1 MDMGSNVP
9 VVIGAGVVA
18 LAVVGVVWM
27 RARRSL
33 VRRILSIAARL
44 DDHAV
49 SVDGRGGREAALDR
63 LERSA
68 ERAQLRV
75 DEAHGSSVRLSASFN
90 HMTDGVVVV
99 DQRGE
104 VVLRNGVAEQL
115 TDPGGDALT
124 ADAIWE
130 LLDRALRG
138 LEGERELR
146 LFGPPRR
153 VLHVRA
159 VPLDDGTRPIG
170 GVAFLRD
177 VSEAR
182 RIENMRRDFVA
193 NVSHELKTPIGALGL
208 LAETMAGEEDAE
220 MLRRLA
226 GRVLHESERLERTVE
241 DLLDLS
247 ILEAQESPERELIA
261 VDMLMADA
269 AERMASTAEAAG
281 IPIDLTEPAGHIL
294 VACDRRQV
302 TSALFNLLDNA
313 VKYSE
318 EGGKV
323 EFTAQVEGFSVAI
336 SVRDHGIGIPHRDIE
351 RIFERFYRVDRTR
364 SRATG
369 GTGLGLAIVRHVAQA
384 HQGEVSVESE
394 EGNGS
399 TFTLKLPL
407 AAASRSV
414 RPTRG
419 RMPDV
424 EEGPG
429 RMPDMREGRSAT
441 DG

>member
-1 MDMGSNVP
+1 MDVGSSMP
-9 VVIGAGVVA
+9 VIIS
-18 LAVVGVVWM
+18 VGVVVLLLVAGLWL

-33 VRRILSIAARL
+33 VRRLLTIAARL

-49 SVDGRGGREAALDR
+49 PMDGKGGKESALAR
-63 LERSA
+63 LERGA
-68 ERAQLRV
+68 ERGQLRV
-75 DEAHGSSVRLSASFN
+75 DEAQGDSARLSAAFN
-90 HMTDGVVVV
+90 HLVDGVVVV

-104 VVLRNGVAEQL
+104 LLLRNSMAEEF
-115 TDPGGDALT
+115 TGPGGDVLT

-130 LLDRALRG
+130 LLDRTLRG

-159 VPLDDGTRPIG
+159 VPLDDGSRPIG

-208 LAETMAGEEDAE
+208 LAETMAAEEDAE

-281 IPIDLTEPAGHIL
+281 TPIELTEPAGDIL

-323 EFTAQVEGFSVAI
+323 DFTAEVEGFSVVI
-336 SVRDHGIGIPHRDIE
+336 SVRDHGIGIPHRDLE

-384 HQGEVSVESE
+384 HGGEVSVESE
-394 EGNGS
+394 EGLGS
-399 TFTLKLPL
+399 TFILKLPL

-414 RPTRG
+414 RRTR
-419 RMPDV
+419 RSTPD
-424 EEGPG
+424 G
-429 RMPDMREGRSAT
+429 
-441 DG
+441 

>member
-1 MDMGSNVP
+1 MELGSDLP
-9 VVIGAGVVA
+9 VIIAAAAAV
-18 LAVVGVVWM
+18 LLLVVGMWI
-27 RARRSL
+27 RARRSS
-33 VRRILSIAARL
+33 VRRILTIAARL
-44 DDHAV
+44 DDQGV
-49 SVDGRGGREAALDR
+49 SLDGRGGKEAALER

-75 DEAHGSSVRLSASFN
+75 DEARGDSIRLSASFN
-90 HMTDGVVVV
+90 HLADGVVVV

-104 VVLRNGVAEQL
+104 IVLRNGVAE
-115 TDPGGDALT
+115 TFTSPGGDSLT

-130 LLDRALRG
+130 LLDRTLRG

-159 VPLDDGTRPIG
+159 VPLDDGARPIG

-226 GRVLHESERLERTVE
+226 GRVLHEAERLERTVE

-261 VDMLMADA
+261 VERLMTDA
-269 AERMASTAEAAG
+269 AERMASTAEAAA
-281 IPIDLTEPAGHIL
+281 IPIELTEPAGDIL

-323 EFTAQVEGFSVAI
+323 EFSAQVEGFSVAI
-336 SVRDHGIGIPHRDIE
+336 RIRDHGIGIPHRDLE

-369 GTGLGLAIVRHVAQA
+369 GTGLGLAIVRHVAQV
-384 HQGEVSVESE
+384 HGGDVGVESE
-394 EGNGS
+394 EGLGS
-399 TFTLKLPL
+399 TFTLRLPL
-407 AAASRSV
+407 AAASRS
-414 RPTRG
+414 G
-419 RMPDV
+419 RRRRD
-424 EEGPG
+424 G
-429 RMPDMREGRSAT
+429 RKPEMTEGRSVL

>member
-1 MDMGSNVP
+1 VDLGSNVP
-9 VVIGAGVVA
+9 VIVAAAVAG
-18 LAVVGVVWM
+18 LLLVVGLSF

-33 VRRILSIAARL
+33 VRRILTVAARL
-44 DDHAV
+44 DDQQV
-49 SVDGRGGREAALDR
+49 SIDGRGGKEAALDR

-68 ERAQLRV
+68 EGAQLRV
-75 DEAHGSSVRLSASFN
+75 DDAKGNSLRLSASLN
-90 HMTDGVVVV
+90 HMSDGIVVV

-104 VVLRNGVAEQL
+104 IVLRNAVAEQF
-115 TDPGGDALT
+115 TGPGGDAVT

-130 LLDRALRG
+130 LLDRSLRG

-170 GVAFLRD
+170 GAAFLRD

-247 ILEAQESPERELIA
+247 ILEAQESPEREMIA
-261 VDMLMADA
+261 VDRLMADA

-281 IPIDLTEPAGHIL
+281 TPIELTEPAGDIL

-323 EFTAQVEGFSVAI
+323 EFSAQVEGFSVAI
-336 SVRDHGIGIPHRDIE
+336 SVRDHGIGIPSRDKE

-394 EGNGS
+394 EGQGS
-399 TFTLKLPL
+399 TFILKLPL

-414 RPTRG
+414 RRK
-419 RMPDV
+419 R
-424 EEGPG
+424 
-429 RMPDMREGRSAT
+429 RNAT

>member
-1 MDMGSNVP
+1 VDLGSNVA
-9 VVIGAGVVA
+9 VILAAGA
-18 LAVVGVVWM
+18 AVLLLVGGLWI

-33 VRRILSIAARL
+33 VRRILTVAARL
-44 DDHAV
+44 DDREV
-49 SVDGRGGREAALDR
+49 SVEGRGGKEAALDR

-68 ERAQLRV
+68 EGAQLRV
-75 DEAHGSSVRLSASFN
+75 DDAKGNSLRLSASLN
-90 HMTDGVVVV
+90 HMSDGIVVV

-104 VVLRNGVAEQL
+104 IVLRNAVAEQF
-115 TDPGGDALT
+115 TGPGGDALT

-130 LLDRALRG
+130 LLDRSLRG

-170 GVAFLRD
+170 GAAFLRD

-247 ILEAQESPERELIA
+247 ILEAQESPEREMIA
-261 VDMLMADA
+261 VDRLMADA

-281 IPIDLTEPAGHIL
+281 IPIELTEPAGDIL

-323 EFTAQVEGFSVAI
+323 EFSAQVEGFSVAI
-336 SVRDHGIGIPHRDIE
+336 SVRDHGIGIPSRDKE

-384 HQGEVSVESE
+384 HRGEVSVESE
-394 EGNGS
+394 EGQGS
-399 TFTLKLPL
+399 TFILKLPL

-414 RPTRG
+414 RRK
-419 RMPDV
+419 R
-424 EEGPG
+424 
-429 RMPDMREGRSAT
+429 RNAT

>member
-1 MDMGSNVP
+1 MDVGSELP
-9 VVIGAGVVA
+9 VVIAAGVVA
-18 LAVVGVVWM
+18 IVLVVGFWI

-33 VRRILSIAARL
+33 VRRILTVAARL
-44 DDHAV
+44 DDQAV

-63 LERSA
+63 LERCA

-75 DEAHGSSVRLSASFN
+75 DEAKGNSVRFSASFN
-90 HMTDGVVVV
+90 HWADGVVVV

-104 VVLRNGVAEQL
+104 VVLRNRVAEQL
-115 TDPGGDALT
+115 TGPGGDALT

-130 LLDRALRG
+130 LLDRTLRG

-159 VPLDDGTRPIG
+159 IPLDDGTRPIG

-261 VDMLMADA
+261 VDRLMADA

-281 IPIDLTEPAGHIL
+281 IPIELTDPAGDIL

-323 EFTAQVEGFSVAI
+323 EFSADVEGFTVAI
-336 SVRDHGIGIPHRDIE
+336 SVRDHGIGIPHRDME

-407 AAASRSV
+407 AAASRTV
-414 RPTRG
+414 RRTR
-419 RMPDV
+419 
-424 EEGPG
+424 
-429 RMPDMREGRSAT
+429 RSAS

>member
-1 MDMGSNVP
+1 MDVGSNLP
-9 VVIGAGVVA
+9 VIISAGVA
-18 LAVVGVVWM
+18 LLLLAVGLWI
-27 RARRSL
+27 RARRAL
-33 VRRILSIAARL
+33 VRRILTVAARL
-44 DDHAV
+44 DDRPV
-49 SVDGRGGREAALDR
+49 SMDGRGGKESALDR

-68 ERAQLRV
+68 EQAQLRV
-75 DEAHGSSVRLSASFN
+75 DDAKGDSLRLSASFN
-90 HMTDGVVVV
+90 HMADGIVVV

-104 VVLRNGVAEQL
+104 IVHRNAVAEQL
-115 TDPGGDALT
+115 TGPGGDALT

-130 LLDRALRG
+130 LLDRTLRG

-159 VPLDDGTRPIG
+159 IPLDDGTRPIG

-177 VSEAR
+177 VSETR

-281 IPIDLTEPAGHIL
+281 IPIEMTEPAGDIL

-323 EFTAQVEGFSVAI
+323 DFTAQVEGFSVAI
-336 SVRDHGIGIPHRDIE
+336 SVRDHGIGIPHRDLE

-394 EGNGS
+394 EGQGS

-407 AAASRSV
+407 AAASRTA
-414 RPTRG
+414 RRTRHG
-419 RMPDV
+419 RTPDIQ
-424 EEGPG
+424 
-429 RMPDMREGRSAT
+429 EGRSAS

>member
-1 MDMGSNVP
+1 MDVGSNVP
-9 VVIGAGVVA
+9 VIIAAGLA
-18 LAVVGVVWM
+18 LLLLGVGLWI
-27 RARRSL
+27 RARRAV
-33 VRRILSIAARL
+33 VRRILTVAARL
-44 DDHAV
+44 EDQPI
-49 SVDGRGGREAALDR
+49 SMDGRGGKEPALER

-68 ERAQLRV
+68 EGAQLRV
-75 DEAHGSSVRLSASFN
+75 DGAKGDSVRLSASFN
-90 HMTDGVVVV
+90 HMADGIVVV

-104 VVLRNGVAEQL
+104 IVLRNALAEQL
-115 TDPGGDALT
+115 TGPGGDALT

-130 LLDRALRG
+130 LLDRSLRG

-177 VSEAR
+177 VSETR

-208 LAETMAGEEDAE
+208 LAETMSGEEDAE

-281 IPIDLTEPAGHIL
+281 IPIEMTEPAGDIL

-323 EFTAQVEGFSVAI
+323 EFSAQVEGFSVAI
-336 SVRDHGIGIPHRDIE
+336 SVRDHGIGIPHRDLE

-384 HQGEVSVESE
+384 HQGEVSVESD
-394 EGNGS
+394 EGQGS

-407 AAASRSV
+407 AAASRTV
-414 RPTRG
+414 RRSRQG
-419 RMPDV
+419 RTPDIQ
-424 EEGPG
+424 
-429 RMPDMREGRSAT
+429 EGRSAS

>member
-1 MDMGSNVP
+1 MDPGSNLP
-9 VVIGAGVVA
+9 LITLAAVA
-18 LAVVGVVWM
+18 VLLLVVGLWI

-33 VRRILSIAARL
+33 VRRLLAVAARL
-44 DDHAV
+44 DDRAV
-49 SVDGRGGREAALDR
+49 SMDGRGGKEAALDR
-63 LERSA
+63 LERCA
-68 ERAQLRV
+68 ERAQLGV
-75 DEAHGSSVRLSASFN
+75 DEAKNDSARLSASFN
-90 HMTDGVVVV
+90 HMADGIVVV

-104 VVLRNGVAEQL
+104 IVLRNQMAEQF
-115 TDPGGDALT
+115 TEPGGDALT

-130 LLDRALRG
+130 LLDRTLRG

-159 VPLDDGTRPIG
+159 VPLDDGARPIG
-170 GVAFLRD
+170 GAAFLRD

-281 IPIDLTEPAGHIL
+281 TPIELTEPSGDIL

-323 EFTAQVEGFSVAI
+323 EFSAQVEGFSVAI
-336 SVRDHGIGIPHRDIE
+336 SVRDHGIGIPSRDKE

-394 EGNGS
+394 EGLGS

-414 RPTRG
+414 RRTR
-419 RMPDV
+419 
-424 EEGPG
+424 PG
-429 RMPDMREGRSAT
+429 RPPETPEGRSAS

>member
-1 MDMGSNVP
+1 MDVGSSLP
-9 VVIGAGVVA
+9 VTISAGVVVLA
-18 LAVVGVVWM
+18 LAGGLWL
-27 RARRSL
+27 RGRRLL
-33 VRRILSIAARL
+33 VRRLLQVAARL
-44 DDHAV
+44 DDQPLA
-49 SVDGRGGREAALDR
+49 VDGRGGKEEAFER

-68 ERAQLRV
+68 GQAHLRV
-75 DEAHGSSVRLSASFN
+75 DETTGASLRLAASLD
-90 HMTDGVVVV
+90 HMPDGIVVV
-99 DQRGE
+99 DQRGDI
-104 VVLRNGVAEQL
+104 VLRNDVADQF
-115 TDPGGDALT
+115 TGPGGDALT

-153 VLHVRA
+153 VVHVRA
-159 VPLDDGTRPIG
+159 VPLDDGSRPIG
-170 GVAFLRD
+170 AAAFLRD

-261 VDMLMADA
+261 VDRLMADA

-281 IPIDLTEPAGHIL
+281 TPIELTEPSGDIL

-323 EFTAQVEGFSVAI
+323 EFSAQVEGFSVAI
-336 SVRDHGIGIPHRDIE
+336 SVRDHGIGIPARDME

-394 EGNGS
+394 EGRGS
-399 TFTLKLPL
+399 TFSLKLPL

-414 RPTRG
+414 RRSRHG
-419 RMPDV
+419 RK
-424 EEGPG
+424 PG
-429 RMPDMREGRSAT
+429 ITEGRSAS
-441 DG
+441 DA

>member
-1 MDMGSNVP
+1 MPLIIS
-9 VVIGAGVVA
+9 AVVA
-18 LAVVGVVWM
+18 AILFCAVLWVWRR
-27 RARRSL
+27 RAL
-33 VRRILSIAARL
+33 VRRLQTVAARL
-44 DDHAV
+44 ADQPVAME
-49 SVDGRGGREAALDR
+49 GRGGAEKALER

-68 ERAQLRV
+68 ERSQLRT
-75 DEAHGSSVRLSASFN
+75 DATRADRNRLTGALAEL
-90 HMTDGVVVV
+90 TDGIVVV
-99 DQRGE
+99 DDRGE
-104 VVLRNGVAEQL
+104 VVFSNAVAEQF
-115 TDPGGDALT
+115 TRSDQADALT
-124 ADAIWE
+124 SEAIWE
-130 LLDRALRG
+130 LMDRALRG

-159 VPLDDGTRPIG
+159 CPLDDGTRPVG
-170 GVAFLRD
+170 AAAFIRD

-226 GRVLHESERLERTVE
+226 DRVLHEAERLERTVV

-247 ILEAQESPERELIA
+247 ILEAQEAPERELIP
-261 VDMLMADA
+261 VSLLMAEA
-269 AERMASTAEAAG
+269 ADRMAAGAEAAG
-281 IPIDLTEPAGHIL
+281 TPVEMIEPAGDIR
-294 VACDRRQV
+294 VSCDRRQV

-323 EFTAQVEGFSVAI
+323 EFSAEVEGFHVVIA
-336 SVRDHGIGIPHRDIE
+336 VRDHGIGIPSRDLE

-369 GTGLGLAIVRHVAQA
+369 GTGLGLAIVRHTAQA
-384 HQGEVSVESE
+384 HGGEVSVESE
-394 EGNGS
+394 EGAGS
-399 TFTLKLPL
+399 VFKLKLPL
-407 AAASRSV
+407 AAASRSQ
-414 RPTRG
+414 RP
-419 RMPDV
+419 
-424 EEGPG
+424 
-429 RMPDMREGRSAT
+429 RSS
-441 DG
+441 

>member
-1 MDMGSNVP
+1 MDLGSGVP
-9 VVIGAGVVA
+9 VIISAGVVVLLLLAA
-18 LAVVGVVWM
+18 LWFRG
-27 RARRSL
+27 RRVL
-33 VRRILSIAARL
+33 VRRLQTIAARL
-44 DDHAV
+44 DDRAAPM
-49 SVDGRGGREAALDR
+49 DGKGGREAVLER

-68 ERAQLRV
+68 ERGQLRV
-75 DEAHGSSVRLSASFN
+75 DESTGDSARLSAAFN
-90 HMTDGVVVV
+90 HLADGVVVV

-104 VVLRNGVAEQL
+104 IVLRNGIAEQL
-115 TDPGGDALT
+115 TGPGGDALT

-130 LLDRALRG
+130 LLDRTLRG

-208 LAETMAGEEDAE
+208 LAETMAAEEDGE

-281 IPIDLTEPAGHIL
+281 IPIELTEPAGDIL

-336 SVRDHGIGIPHRDIE
+336 SVRDHGIGIPHRDLE

-384 HQGEVSVESE
+384 HGGEVSVESE
-394 EGNGS
+394 ENRGS

-407 AAASRSV
+407 AAASRTA
-414 RPTRG
+414 RRTR
-419 RMPDV
+419 RSTPD
-424 EEGPG
+424 G
-429 RMPDMREGRSAT
+429 
-441 DG
+441 

>member
-1 MDMGSNVP
+1 M
-9 VVIGAGVVA
+9 A
-18 LAVVGVVWM
+18 
-27 RARRSL
+27 
-33 VRRILSIAARL
+33 
-44 DDHAV
+44 
-49 SVDGRGGREAALDR
+49 DGI
-63 LERSA
+63 
-68 ERAQLRV
+68 
-75 DEAHGSSVRLSASFN
+75 
-90 HMTDGVVVV
+90 VVV

-104 VVLRNGVAEQL
+104 IVLRNEVAEQF
-115 TDPGGDALT
+115 TGPGGDALT

-130 LLDRALRG
+130 LLDRTLRG

-170 GVAFLRD
+170 GAAFLRD

-269 AERMASTAEAAG
+269 TERMANSAEAAG
-281 IPIDLTEPAGHIL
+281 IPIELTEPSGDIL

-323 EFTAQVEGFSVAI
+323 EFSAQVEGFTVVI
-336 SVRDHGIGIPHRDIE
+336 SVRDHGIGIPSRDRE

-399 TFTLKLPL
+399 TFMLKLPL
-407 AAASRSV
+407 AAASRTV
-414 RPTRG
+414 RRIRRST
-419 RMPDV
+419 PD
-424 EEGPG
+424 G
-429 RMPDMREGRSAT
+429 
-441 DG
+441 

>member
-1 MDMGSNVP
+1 MNLGDPVP
-9 VVIGAGVVA
+9 VILAVAAVILSVAVA
-18 LAVVGVVWM
+18 LGVRV
-27 RARRSL
+27 RRSL
-33 VRRILSIAARL
+33 VRRIQTVGARL
-44 DDHAV
+44 ADQPQGLE
-49 SVDGRGGREAALDR
+49 GRGGMERALNG
-63 LERSA
+63 LERTA
-68 ERAQLRV
+68 ERAQLRIDESRAQRNRLVGAFAELNDGVIVV
-75 DEAHGSSVRLSASFN
+75 DEGG
-90 HMTDGVVVV
+90 D
-99 DQRGE
+99 

-115 TDPGGDALT
+115 TGSEGGDPLT
-124 ADAIWE
+124 TDAVWE

-159 VPLDDGTRPIG
+159 VALDDGTRPVG
-170 GVAFLRD
+170 AAAFLRD
-177 VSEAR
+177 VSESR

-208 LAETMAGEEDAE
+208 LAETMAGEEDGE

-226 GRVLHESERLERTVE
+226 DRVLHEAERLERTVE

-247 ILEAQESPERELIA
+247 LLEAQENPERDLIP
-261 VDMLMADA
+261 VDLIMQDA
-269 AERMASTAEAAG
+269 AERMAAGAEAAG
-281 IPIDLTEPAGHIL
+281 IPIEITEPASDIL
-294 VACDRRQV
+294 VSRDRRQV

-323 EFTAQVEGFSVAI
+323 EFAADAEGSQVVF
-336 SVRDHGIGIPHRDIE
+336 SVRDHGIGIPGRDLE

-384 HQGEVSVESE
+384 HGGEVSVESQ
-394 EGNGS
+394 EGQGS
-399 TFTLKLPL
+399 TFHLKLPL
-407 AAASRSV
+407 AIGTRSR
-414 RPTRG
+414 
-419 RMPDV
+419 
-424 EEGPG
+424 
-429 RMPDMREGRSAT
+429 RS
-441 DG
+441 GGHR

>member
-1 MDMGSNVP
+1 MDA
-9 VVIGAGVVA
+9 GALIA
-18 LAVVGVVWM
+18 LIVGAVVVVLVAIGVRLRW
-27 RARRSL
+27 RRVL
-33 VRRILSIAARL
+33 VRRIQTIGARL
-44 DDHAV
+44 ADQPQ
-49 SVDGRGGREAALDR
+49 GMEGEGGMERALVG
-63 LERSA
+63 LERA
-68 ERAQLRV
+68 VEGAQIRI
-75 DEAHGSSVRLSASFN
+75 DEARADRNRLSDAFGELA
-90 HMTDGVVVV
+90 DGVIVVNEEG
-99 DQRGE
+99 DI
-104 VVLRNGVAEQL
+104 VLRNGVAEQL
-115 TDPGGDALT
+115 GGSDEGDPLT

-159 VPLDDGTRPIG
+159 VPLDDGVRQVG
-170 GVAFLRD
+170 AAAFLRD

-226 GRVLHESERLERTVE
+226 DRVLHEAERLERTVE

-247 ILEAQESPERELIA
+247 LLEAQESPERDLVPLALI
-261 VDMLMADA
+261 MQDA
-269 AERMASTAEAAG
+269 AERMAAGAEAAG
-281 IPIDLTEPAGHIL
+281 IPIELTEPAADIL
-294 VACDRRQV
+294 VSCDRRQV

-323 EFTAQVEGFSVAI
+323 EFSSEVEGFNVVI
-336 SVRDHGIGIPHRDIE
+336 SVRDHGIGIPARDLE

-384 HQGEVSVESE
+384 HGGEVSVESE
-394 EGNGS
+394 EGKGS
-399 TFTLKLPL
+399 TFRLKLPL
-407 AAASRSV
+407 AAATRSR
-414 RPTRG
+414 RTR
-419 RMPDV
+419 
-424 EEGPG
+424 
-429 RMPDMREGRSAT
+429 RS
-441 DG
+441 

>member
-1 MDMGSNVP
+1 MDVGSDLP
-9 VVIGAGVVA
+9 VTIAAGV
-18 LAVVGVVWM
+18 AVVLLVGGLWL

-33 VRRILSIAARL
+33 VRRILKVAARL
-44 DDHAV
+44 DDQPL
-49 SVDGRGGREAALDR
+49 GMEGLGGKEAALER
-63 LERSA
+63 LEGSA
-68 ERAQLRV
+68 EQAHLRV
-75 DEAHGSSVRLSASFN
+75 DEANGASLRLSASLN
-90 HMTDGVVVV
+90 HMPDGIVVV
-99 DQRGE
+99 DQRGDL
-104 VVLRNGVAEQL
+104 VLRNSVAEQF
-115 TDPGGDALT
+115 TGPGGDALT

-159 VPLDDGTRPIG
+159 VPLDDGSRPIG
-170 GVAFLRD
+170 AAAFLRD
-177 VSEAR
+177 VSETR

-261 VDMLMADA
+261 VDRLMADA

-281 IPIDLTEPAGHIL
+281 TPIELTEPSGDIL

-323 EFTAQVEGFSVAI
+323 EFSAQVEGFVVAI
-336 SVRDHGIGIPHRDIE
+336 SVRDHGIGIPSRDME

-394 EGNGS
+394 EGQGS

-414 RPTRG
+414 RRTRHG
-419 RMPDV
+419 RKSGMT
-424 EEGPG
+424 
-429 RMPDMREGRSAT
+429 EGRSAT
-441 DG
+441 DA

>member
-1 MDMGSNVP
+1 VDLGSNVP
-9 VVIGAGVVA
+9 VIVSVAAAVLLLGVG
-18 LAVVGVVWM
+18 LWL
-27 RARRSL
+27 RARRAL
-33 VRRILSIAARL
+33 IRRVLAVAARL
-44 DDHAV
+44 DDEAA
-49 SVDGRGGREAALDR
+49 SMDGRGGKEVALDR

-68 ERAQLRV
+68 EGAQLRV
-75 DEAHGSSVRLSASFN
+75 DEAKGNSLRLSASLN
-90 HMTDGVVVV
+90 HMSDGIVVV

-104 VVLRNGVAEQL
+104 IVLRNAVAEQF
-115 TDPGGDALT
+115 TGPGGDALT

-130 LLDRALRG
+130 LLDRSLRG

-170 GVAFLRD
+170 GAAFLRD

-247 ILEAQESPERELIA
+247 ILEAQESPEREMIA
-261 VDMLMADA
+261 VDRLMADA

-281 IPIDLTEPAGHIL
+281 TPIELTEPAGDIL

-318 EGGKV
+318 EGSKV
-323 EFTAQVEGFSVAI
+323 EFSAQVEGFSVAI
-336 SVRDHGIGIPHRDIE
+336 CVRDHGIGIPSRDKE

-394 EGNGS
+394 EGQGS
-399 TFTLKLPL
+399 TFILRLPL

-414 RPTRG
+414 RRK
-419 RMPDV
+419 R
-424 EEGPG
+424 
-429 RMPDMREGRSAT
+429 RNAT